1 MRQNWWRRALRQE
14 SVSPLLVYVVSV
26 KLPRRFGKNS
36 TTIPGTLALLCLC
49 AFLSFFSGSRF
60 ILGGKL
66 GPMPHTSLPCK
77 LGSYPSCL
85 YLTEFCWTCLAPLF
99 LFSCRILAV
108 GLPGIT
114 SVASAHS
121 SSTWSRALSW
131 ASVCHVLHDASRAS
145 WILFNRIVFPLML
158 SMDW

>member
-14 SVSPLLVYVVSV
+14 SVSPLLVYVVGVQS
-26 KLPRRFGKNS
+26 PRRVGKKS
-36 TTIPGTLALLCLC
+36 TTIPGSLPLLCLC
-49 AFLSFFSGSRF
+49 AFLSFFFPALAFFWVGSWDAC
-60 ILGGKL
+60 
-66 GPMPHTSLPCK
+66 HTSLPCK
-77 LGSYPSCL
+77 FGSYPPACTLQSSAGLVWLHC
-85 YLTEFCWTCLAPLF
+85 FF
-99 LFSCRILAV
+99 FSCRILAV

-158 SMDW
+158 FMHW